1 MFCNDALNWNTHTDR
16 FITIFQIFTKW
27 QLQTFVMPIHLQHH
41 QQEENFKFCN
51 LLQNYLITDMLLVKW
66 NHETLM
72 NISKNF
78 QTLNFGPN
86 PSKFRDYWIIYQC
99 SVCWQNKIMKWRRH
113 KCFLL
118 CVVMNEK
125 LFLMIYI
132 YFCKNFH
139 ILDYTV
145 WY

>member
-72 NISKNF
+72 NISKNL
-78 QTLNFGPN
+78 QTLNFGQN
-86 PSKFRDYWIIYQC
+86 PSKKNWGTIELFTSAVYAG
-99 SVCWQNKIMKWRRH
+99 KIKSWNEEDTNVSYFVLWWMRNF
-113 KCFLL
+113 FLW
-118 CVVMNEK
+118 
-125 LFLMIYI
+125 FTYI
-132 YFCKNFH
+132 FVR
-139 ILDYTV
+139 ISTS
-145 WY
+145 